1 MIRGSCIRAFGILLL
16 FAMVLS
22 IVAVAENHPL
32 SPQALANEVELY
44 PFEGILP
51 SPDGKWIAFET
62 SDPTKKIQFDY
73 ESQRYTKSGYPMLA
87 SASAI
92 SVWVTELAT
101 GKSIQLSSP
110 QGFSWSPNWSPD
122 GTRLAYYSDRGG
134 FAAVWVWDRRT
145 GTSRQVS
152 PAQVFFSWW
161 KERPLWGADGKTI
174 LTKLLPEGMTLNDVL
189 SLSPYYAALLNKKK
203 GVAPDPK
210 TATVQVYKFDP
221 SDVAKPKV
229 GSVPAGDD
237 MHSFYDAMYLSD
249 LARIDIDTGKV
260 TRLVTRVRPMW
271 FQYSPDQTQIAYLSM
286 EGVAPKTQQTIFAV
300 SVYSVATGE
309 TKEVARGF
317 MDPNT
322 LDPSVSWSPDGT
334 RIAYSDTGKT
344 AERAAYVVDVRT
356 GKKLKVSDAVDP
368 KSRTFTWG
376 PALWDKSGQHVYLLD
391 PEVGQLWEVAAD
403 GTAAHQIAKMQGMPI
418 KDIAADEYGETYWS
432 PDDGKTMYVRAHDNS
447 SKKDAIYAVPLEG
460 GQPRKV
466 YEGAESIAMR
476 EMGAM
481 TGTPT
486 GGILLFSSESASRD
500 SDIWALDVETGQ
512 RRQLSHL
519 NPQYEGAS
527 MGQVR
532 IIDWYSLQGEH
543 LHGALLVP
551 AGYKEGE
558 RYPMIVWVYGGDN
571 GSDKANRFGF
581 GWGGTFNFQIWA
593 SRGYAI
599 LYPDIPLHTGTPVD
613 DLVSSVVP
621 GVNKAV
627 EIGVADPDRLAL
639 MGQSFGG
646 YNTIALLTKTG
657 IFKAAVATSAA
668 ATDLFMGYSYFTNG
682 SAPWEGYYEEGQ
694 GGMKGSPWDLK
705 TRYWDN
711 SPFFFL
717 DKVTTPLMIERGTDD
732 AISIQSGNV
741 FNGLKRL
748 GKTVELLEYDH
759 EGHVVQQPVNVIDFW
774 NRRLAWV
781 ERYLGPDR
789 ESSKSE
795 VNN

>member
-1 MIRGSCIRAFGILLL
+1 
-16 FAMVLS
+16 
-22 IVAVAENHPL
+22 
-32 SPQALANEVELY
+32 
-44 PFEGILP
+44 
-51 SPDGKWIAFET
+51 
-62 SDPTKKIQFDY
+62 
-73 ESQRYTKSGYPMLA
+73 
-87 SASAI
+87 
-92 SVWVTELAT
+92 
-101 GKSIQLSSP
+101 
-110 QGFSWSPNWSPD
+110 
-122 GTRLAYYSDRGG
+122 
-134 FAAVWVWDRRT
+134 
-145 GTSRQVS
+145 
-152 PAQVFFSWW
+152 
-161 KERPLWGADGKTI
+161 
-174 LTKLLPEGMTLNDVL
+174 MTLNDVL
-189 SLSPYYAALLNKKK
+189 SLSPYYASLLNKKK
-203 GVAPDPK
+203 AADPDPK
-210 TATVQVYKFDP
+210 APTVQVYKFDP
-221 SDVAKPKV
+221 SEAAKTKP
-229 GSVPAGDD
+229 GSAPAGDD
-237 MHSFYDAMYLSD
+237 MRSFYDALYLSD
-249 LARIDIDTGKV
+249 LVRVDVATGKV
-260 TRLVTRVRPMW
+260 TRLITRVTAMW

-286 EGVAPKTQQTIFAV
+286 EGVVPKTQQTVFAI
-300 SVYSVATGE
+300 SVYTAATRKTTE
-309 TKEVARGF
+309 IARGF

-322 LDPSVSWSPDGT
+322 MDPSVSWSPDGT
-334 RIAYSDTGKT
+334 RIAYCDTGKT
-344 AERAAYVVDVRT
+344 AERAAYVVDVRS
-356 GKKLKVSDAVDP
+356 GKKVKISDPIDA

-391 PEVGQLWEVAAD
+391 PEVGRLWEVTAD
-403 GTAAHQIAKMQGMPI
+403 GSSAHEIAKLEGMPI
-418 KDIAADEYGETYWS
+418 KDIATDEYGETYWS
-432 PDDGKTMYVRAHDNS
+432 PDDGKTMYVRTHDNS
-447 SKKDAIYAVPLEG
+447 SKKDAIYALPLEN
-460 GQPRKV
+460 GQLKKV
-466 YEGAESIAMR
+466 YEGDESIAMR

-481 TGTPT
+481 TGTPSAGT
-486 GGILLFSSESASRD
+486 LLYSSESASRA

-519 NPQYEGAS
+519 NPQYEDAS

-532 IIDWYSLQGEH
+532 IIDWYSLHGEH

-581 GWGGTFNFQIWA
+581 GWGGTFNFQVWA

-613 DLVSSVVP
+613 DLVSAVVP

-627 EIGVADPDRLAL
+627 EIGVADPDRLAV

-668 ATDLFMGYSYFTNG
+668 ATDLFLGYSYFTNG

-781 ERYLGPDR
+781 EQYLGADGEGP
-789 ESSKSE
+789 KSE
-795 VNN
+795 AEK